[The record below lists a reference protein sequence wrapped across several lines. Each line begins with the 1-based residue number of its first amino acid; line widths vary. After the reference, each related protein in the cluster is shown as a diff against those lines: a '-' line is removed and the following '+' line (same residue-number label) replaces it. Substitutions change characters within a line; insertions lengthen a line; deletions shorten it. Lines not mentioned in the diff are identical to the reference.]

1 MLIGSLQI
9 ELMIPDS
16 NSLKQ
21 KRYVLSSIKQRL
33 RNKFNVSVAEVDH
46 QDLWQRSVIGVVMVG
61 NKQKFLTEAMQ
72 KILYFVDEQE
82 KLEITDH
89 IIEIL

>member
-72 KILYFVDEQE
+72 KILYFVDEQD